1 MVKSLRLE
9 AARFG
14 VYLAIPAIASF
25 VYSQP
30 DCIHWIVTQW
40 QYIRYPPQEMTRD
53 EFERAFRKQVDAEKA
68 KQSRT

>member
-14 VYLAIPAIASF
+14 IYLAIPAIASF

-40 QYIRYPPQEMTRD
+40 EYIRYPSQQMSRD
-53 EFERAFRKQVDAEKA
+53 DFEKAFSKQVGPAQGKKSGD
-68 KQSRT
+68 